1 MARLVAGIA
10 VIVAAV
16 GLVACGES
24 AQEKAT
30 AQVCKART
38 DISTQIKK
46 LEGLTLSTSVVTEA
60 KTSVEAIRGDLEK
73 IKDAQPDLAAPRK
86 EQVEAATDKFTQTLT
101 SLASDVGKLALSS
114 GGSGAGLSAAE
125 TGLKSA
131 LSQLWQLLQGSARS
145 DQLFVARVLAA
156 TLRRCAPASRGACP
170 HACSRL
176 PAWR

>member
-1 MARLVAGIA
+1 MNQSDDAPKGRSSRRGGHVNLGVARLVAGIA

-30 AQVCKART
+30 AQVCKARN

-60 KTSVEAIRGDLEK
+60 KTSVEAIHGDLNK

-101 SLASDVGKLALSS
+101 SLASNVGKLALSS
-114 GGSGAGLSAAE
+114 GGSGAALSSAE

-131 LSQLWQLLQGSARS
+131 LSQLGSSYKEA
-145 DQLFVARVLAA
+145 LA
-156 TLRRCAPASRGACP
+156 PIS
-170 HACSRL
+170 CS
-176 PAWR
+176 